1 MKLLDYKNWNI
12 KKILKEIVIMALM
25 VFVISNVLSYIRKPD
40 LANSQ
45 LPNIQEL
52 LINGEQFDSTIYAG
66 KPLLIHFWATWCPT
80 CKAEADNIQRLSE
93 YYNVLT
99 FAVKSG
105 SDDKLTDYMHDR
117 RFDYNVINDEAGKW
131 ASLYKVEGYPTTFI
145 YDNSGKVS
153 FSEVGYTSS
162 VGLLFR
168 MWWAG
173 L

>member
-1 MKLLDYKNWNI
+1 MKILDYKNWSI
-12 KKILKEIVIMALM
+12 KKILKEIAIMALM
-25 VFVISNVLSYIRKPD
+25 VLVISNVLSYIRKPD
-40 LANSQ
+40 LADSQ
-45 LPNIQEL
+45 LPKIQEL
-52 LINGEQFDSTIYAG
+52 LISGEQFNAEMYTD

-105 SDDKLTDYMHDR
+105 SDDKLTGYMHDR
-117 RFDYNVINDEAGKW
+117 GFDYMVINDEAGKW

-145 YDNSGKVS
+145 YDNKGKVS

-162 VGLLFR
+162 IGLLFR

>member
-1 MKLLDYKNWNI
+1 MKLLDYKNWRI
-12 KKILKEIVIMALM
+12 KKILKEIAIMALM
-25 VFVISNVLSYIRKPD
+25 VLVISNVLSYIRKPD
-40 LANSQ
+40 LADSQ
-45 LPNIQEL
+45 LPKIQEL
-52 LINGEQFDSTIYAG
+52 LISGEQFDSEMYRG

-80 CKAEADNIQRLSE
+80 CKAEADNIQRLSK

-105 SDDKLTDYMHDR
+105 SDNKLTGYMNDR
-117 RFDYNVINDEAGKW
+117 GFDYKVINDEAGKW
-131 ASLYKVEGYPTTFI
+131 ASVYKVEGYPTTFI
-145 YDNSGKVS
+145 YDNKGKVS

-162 VGLLFR
+162 MGLFIR

>member
-1 MKLLDYKNWNI
+1 M
-12 KKILKEIVIMALM
+12 KKILKEIAIMALM
-25 VFVISNVLSYIRKPD
+25 VLVISNVLSYVRKPD
-40 LANSQ
+40 LADTQ
-45 LPNIQEL
+45 LPRINEL
-52 LINGEQFDSTIYAG
+52 LISGEQFNSKNYEG

-105 SDDKLTDYMHDR
+105 TNDKLTNYMDDR
-117 RFDYNVINDEAGKW
+117 GFDYQVINDEEGKW
-131 ASLYKVEGYPTTFI
+131 ASFYNVEGYPTTFI
-145 YDNSGKVS
+145 YDTKGEMS

-162 VGLLFR
+162 MGLFIR
-168 MWWAG
+168 MWWTG

>member
-1 MKLLDYKNWNI
+1 MKLLDYKTWNV
-12 KKILKEIVIMALM
+12 KKILKEVAIMALM
-25 VFVISNVLSYIRKPD
+25 VLVISNVLSYIRKPD
-40 LANSQ
+40 LAESQ
-45 LPNIQEL
+45 LPKINEL
-52 LINGEQFDSTIYAG
+52 LISGEQFDARSYSG

-93 YYNVLT
+93 YYEVVT

-105 SDDKLTDYMHDR
+105 SSDDLRGYMQDR
-117 RFDYNVINDEAGKW
+117 GFDYRVINDEDGTW
-131 ASLYKVEGYPTTFI
+131 ARSFNIEGYPTTFI
-145 YDNSGKVS
+145 YDSSGEIS

-168 MWWAG
+168 MWWAS